1 MAPTRQADAAA
12 DVVDDAAVAGAAELV
27 DELTAGYR
35 AADGAQRR
43 IVAAALACIA
53 RWGVAKTSLDDI
65 AREAGVGRATVYRA
79 VPGGKDRVLELVLA
93 RELGRV
99 FHELDAEMAAATDLP
114 DLLSRGLTAALRTV
128 ADHPAL
134 RTMLEL
140 EPERVLPTFTFDRL
154 DRPMAVAVALAG
166 PHLARF
172 LPPGDVRVAAD
183 WVTRL
188 LFTYSLNPTTAVD
201 PHRPETVRRIV
212 QTYLVP
218 ALTSEEQ

>member
-1 MAPTRQADAAA
+1 MAPTYQADAAA
-12 DVVDDAAVAGAAELV
+12 DVVGDAAVAGAAELV
-27 DELTAGYR
+27 AGLTAGYR

-93 RELGRV
+93 HELGRV
-99 FHELDAEMAAATDLP
+99 FHELDAELAAATDLP

-154 DRPMAVAVALAG
+154 DRPMAVAAALAG

-172 LPPGDVRVAAD
+172 LPPGDVPVAAD

-188 LFTYSLNPTTAVD
+188 FFTYSLNPTTAVD

-218 ALTSEEQ
+218 ALMSEEQ

>member
-1 MAPTRQADAAA
+1 MAATSPADAADLA
-12 DVVDDAAVAGAAELV
+12 DVAPAGAPQLV
-27 DELTAGYR
+27 DELTARYR
-35 AADGAQRR
+35 AADAGERR

-79 VPGGKDRVLELVLA
+79 VPGGKDRVLDLVLDH
-93 RELGRV
+93 ELGRA
-99 FHELDAEMAAATDLP
+99 FHELDAEMAAATNLA

-140 EPERVLPTFTFDRL
+140 EPERVLPNFTFDRL
-154 DRPMAVAVALAG
+154 DRPMAVAAALAG

-172 LPPGDVRVAAD
+172 LPPGQVPVAAD

>member
-1 MAPTRQADAAA
+1 MAATSPADAP
-12 DVVDDAAVAGAAELV
+12 GAATAATGDAQLV
-27 DELTAGYR
+27 DELTARYR
-35 AADGAQRR
+35 AADAAERR
-43 IVAAALACIA
+43 IVAATLACIA

-93 RELGRV
+93 HELGRV
-99 FHELDAEMAAATDLP
+99 FHELDAEMAAAIDLP

-134 RTMLEL
+134 RTMRDL
-140 EPERVLPTFTFDRL
+140 EPERVLPHFTFDRL
-154 DRPMAVAVALAG
+154 DRPMAVAAALAG

-172 LPPGDVRVAAD
+172 LPPERVPAAAD

-201 PHRPETVRRIV
+201 PHRPDTVRRIV

-218 ALTSEEQ
+218 AITSEEQ